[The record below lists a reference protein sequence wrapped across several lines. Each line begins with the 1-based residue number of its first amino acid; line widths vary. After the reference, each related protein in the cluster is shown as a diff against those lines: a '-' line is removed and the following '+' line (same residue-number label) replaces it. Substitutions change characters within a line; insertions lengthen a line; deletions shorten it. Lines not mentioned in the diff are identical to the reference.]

1 MITVYGVP
9 RSRAM
14 RCLWMLEE
22 LGVPYEN
29 VPTHFATGD
38 CKTPDYLKI
47 NPNGHIPALVDGDV
61 TLFESLAINLYL
73 ARKYDGGLWP
83 TSVADEGRAYQ
94 WSIWA
99 MTEAEEPALT
109 ALLHTIFLPA
119 DQRDPKKAADGVR
132 RFQKPLAVLDGALA
146 GRDYLLGSTFTVADL
161 NVASVVGWAPMAGI
175 DLSVAPRAQAWLARC
190 TERPAMARVQAKM

>member
-1 MITVYGVP
+1 MITLYGVP
-9 RSRAM
+9 RSRTM

-38 CKTPDYLKI
+38 CKKPDYLKI

-73 ARKYDGGLWP
+73 ARKYGGGLWP

-99 MTEAEEPALT
+99 MTEAEEPVLT

-119 DQRDPKKAADGVR
+119 DQRDPAKAEDGAK
-132 RFQKPLAVLDGALA
+132 RFQKPLAVLDIDGNGVVDPLTDALLVLRSSFGFTAGTLVTGAVDLVGCTRCNAPTIEAYLA
-146 GRDYLLGSTFTVADL
+146 TL
-161 NVASVVGWAPMAGI
+161 
-175 DLSVAPRAQAWLARC
+175 
-190 TERPAMARVQAKM
+190 K